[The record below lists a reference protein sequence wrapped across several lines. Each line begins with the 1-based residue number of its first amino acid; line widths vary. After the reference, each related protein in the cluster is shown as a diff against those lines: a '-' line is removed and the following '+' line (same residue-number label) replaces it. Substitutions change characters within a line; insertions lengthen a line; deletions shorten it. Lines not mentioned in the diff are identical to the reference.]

1 MSRGAEPVTSS
12 RSAGP
17 SRQARRPFT
26 VLALLTVLVLAAVLW
41 ACGGSS
47 SSGGSSSAGGVAP
60 PTSAPSASEGTDS
73 FYGPATKVDGPAA
86 TIDVVDNDFEPKN
99 LDVKAGTKVTFDAT
113 GHNQHDIVPND
124 PKKFDFTVPQE
135 KLPPGSKVSFTFSTP
150 GTYYYYCSLH
160 ATATAGDMRG
170 VITVEP

>member
-1 MSRGAEPVTSS
+1 M
-12 RSAGP
+12 
-17 SRQARRPFT
+17 
-26 VLALLTVLVLAAVLW
+26 ALVVVVVFAAVLW

-47 SSGGSSSAGGVAP
+47 SSGSSTSTNGNAGSVAP
-60 PTSAPSASEGTDS
+60 PAGSGPSSGSEPGS
-73 FYGPATKVDGPAA
+73 FYGPATKVEASEA
-86 TIDVVDNDFEPKN
+86 TVDVVDNDFEPKN
-99 LDVKAGTKVTFDAT
+99 LEVKAGTKITFDAT
-113 GHNQHDIVPND
+113 GHNQHDIVPDD